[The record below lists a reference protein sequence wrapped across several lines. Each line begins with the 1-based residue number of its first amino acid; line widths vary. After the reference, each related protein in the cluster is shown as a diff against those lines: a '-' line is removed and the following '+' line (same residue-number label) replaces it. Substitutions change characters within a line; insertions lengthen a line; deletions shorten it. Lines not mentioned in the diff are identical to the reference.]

1 MPVSV
6 VDYYSCPKWV
16 LKLMLQLNILRNLKS
31 ELQNSYSYNIEV
43 FYDDDDDDDD
53 DYNNYWILCLRQQ
66 WYYWYYEGRP
76 IITKLHY
83 KMASFC

>member
-1 MPVSV
+1 
-6 VDYYSCPKWV
+6 
-16 LKLMLQLNILRNLKS
+16 MLQLNILRNLKS

-66 WYYWYYEGRP
+66 
-76 IITKLHY
+76 
-83 KMASFC
+83 